1 MVGPQPIGH
10 DVDTIHTESVP
21 SSYSGTLTPKS
32 PRAPLPQ
39 PGRDGPRSV
48 SPGLGCPLLPTLG
61 PAPSLG
67 MSLLL
72 RPMAAGVWGG
82 GESHLSVC
90 GKKYLTSRLY
100 KVCGEQECYE
110 GLNSVS
116 SSAKLS
122 HINLSKQVFFAKNRF
137 LSAIMQLSEEIMFL
151 RSMSLL

>member
-1 MVGPQPIGH
+1 MLGPQPTGRG
-10 DVDTIHTESVP
+10 VDTIHTKSVP

-39 PGRDGPRSV
+39 PGRDGPCSV
-48 SPGLGCPLLPTLG
+48 SPGLGYPLLPTLG

-67 MSLLL
+67 TSLLL
-72 RPMAAGVWGG
+72 RPMGVAAGIGGG
-82 GESHLSVC
+82 GESHLSAC

-110 GLNSVS
+110 RLNSVS

-122 HINLSKQVFFAKNRF
+122 HINVSKNRF
-137 LSAIMQLSEEIMFL
+137 LALRIDSCLQL
-151 RSMSLL
+151 RSSARR